1 MNSLSVWVPP
11 SPNIPNLETALLYN
25 GFCLFEGTN
34 ISEGRGTDYPF
45 KLIGAPWIN
54 SDSLYSYVQSLKKEK
69 YGSKLN
75 VKKMTFTPRS
85 IKGKSLEPKYINKIC
100 NGLLFDIETSV
111 EPIELSLHL
120 LKYFYNTY
128 TNFLF
133 KESFFDILYGSSK
146 FRECLKDDCNISLL
160 LDEMNNNIVQ
170 FNNIREKYLLY

>member
-1 MNSLSVWVPP
+1 M
-11 SPNIPNLETALLYN
+11 
-25 GFCLFEGTN
+25 FEGTN

-54 SDSLYSYVQSLKKEK
+54 SDSLYSYVQLLKKEK

-85 IKGKSLEPKYINKIC
+85 IKGKSIEPKYKNIIC
-100 NGLLFDIETSV
+100 NGLLFDIEDSI
-111 EPIELSLHL
+111 EPIELSLYL
-120 LKYFYNTY
+120 LKYFYNSY
-128 TNFLF
+128 TDFLF

-146 FRECLKDDCNISLL
+146 FRECLKYDCNINLL